1 MANSEG
7 ITPFMLVFFC
17 AIYTTIF
24 ILSTVGNVL
33 VMITCYKAL
42 KRRCFPFMC
51 LVANLASADLLF
63 TLLSLLNAIS
73 FLWRWVGGDITCK
86 VQGFLIETTY
96 TTSITTLVIISY
108 ERLKAIKHPFN
119 ARIRIRPN
127 RDHCK
132 PLIIWVLCLAVCSP
146 LLHIYRVQTTEEGR
160 AVCANTRWGETGR
173 QIYYSLHAMFFFV
186 IPLLYMIFTQSQ
198 IHRALRLRVV
208 PIQNSFCNRRH
219 KKVAKTLAAL
229 TIAFVL
235 CWSPFM
241 IIRTLKYFK
250 VSPSRFVWTSSQLL
264 IVFNAA
270 IDPILYGY
278 YGDNLKTVL
287 RRILFQR

>member
-1 MANSEG
+1 MATSEG
-7 ITPFMLVFFC
+7 FTPLMLFF
-17 AIYTTIF
+17 YTTIF

-33 VMITCYKAL
+33 VMITCYKTL
-42 KRRCFPFMC
+42 KRRRFPFRW

-108 ERLKAIKHPFN
+108 ERLKAITDPFK
-119 ARIRIRPN
+119 ARIRIWPN
-127 RDHCK
+127 RDYSK
-132 PLIIWVLCLAVCSP
+132 PLIIWLLYLAVCSP
-146 LLHIYRVQTTEEGR
+146 LLDIYRVETNEDGR
-160 AVCANTRWGETGR
+160 AVCANTTWGETGR
-173 QIYYSLHAMFFFV
+173 QIYYSLHAMFFFA

-208 PIQNSFCNRRH
+208 PIQSSFVIRRH

-241 IIRTLKYFK
+241 IIQTLNYFK
-250 VSPSRFVWTSSQLL
+250 VSSPSFVWTSSQLL
-264 IVFNAA
+264 IFLNAA
-270 IDPILYGY
+270 IDPILYRY
-278 YGDNLKTVL
+278 YGENLKTVL